1 MKLYD
6 KYKILKEKNNSKKYL
21 FKSGNFYIFLEED
34 AISLSEVTT
43 LKLTS
48 FGNIVKCGFPV
59 NSLEKYMK
67 IFMNIG
73 LEVVVIERYQDIIE
87 ELESVDLNGLSKLE
101 LILIIERFMNAI

>member
-1 MKLYD
+1 
-6 KYKILKEKNNSKKYL
+6 
-21 FKSGNFYIFLEED
+21 
-34 AISLSEVTT
+34 
-43 LKLTS
+43 
-48 FGNIVKCGFPV
+48 
-59 NSLEKYMK
+59 MK